1 MSYYKVSN
9 SVLLQTRDVQGAKE
23 HFQGQGMTVISEQE
37 EQIEM
42 FDGDVKLTI
51 LEGEDLG
58 PIMELLV
65 PDLEMA
71 REDLES
77 QGWTVM
83 IWEGRGKRCYMSN
96 HMGTMFSLVEDPGA
110 YEEE

>member
-9 SVLLQTRDVQGAKE
+9 CVLLQTRDVQAAKE
-23 HFQGQGMTVISEQE
+23 HFQGQGMTVISEE
-37 EQIEM
+37 EGLVEM

-51 LEGEDLG
+51 EEGDNLG

-77 QGWTVM
+77 QGWTVAT
-83 IWEGRGKRCYMSN
+83 WEGKGRKCYMTN
-96 HMGTMFSLVEDPGA
+96 PMGTIFSIVEDPSA
-110 YEEE
+110 FEDE

>member
-9 SVLLQTRDVQGAKE
+9 NVLLQTTDLQAAKE
-23 HFQGQGMTVISEQE
+23 HFQAQGMTVISEQ
-37 EQIEM
+37 QDHIEL

-51 LEGEDLG
+51 QEGDELG

-65 PDLEMA
+65 PDLDMA

-77 QGWTVM
+77 EW
-83 IWEGRGKRCYMSN
+83 W
-96 HMGTMFSLVEDPGA
+96 
-110 YEEE
+110 